1 MQYIADSNGY
11 LKEVSFGCSV
21 SCNGESCVEYT
32 GAIPSGYSSLE
43 EWYRQE
49 CDNLHQW
56 KISGGNLAK
65 DSGAAVE
72 NLSNVDFVVDH
83 GTTGAWTWRKWA
95 SGIAEMWA
103 VFGTDLL
110 AMTTQTWG
118 ALYTA
123 SWMGYAVNKTAR
135 EYPFAFVEA
144 PSVNASPMTDAGNF
158 WLASNSE
165 NDLGTRL
172 THAPAYQCVRA
183 SDATLRNPRISYYVV
198 GKWK

>member
-21 SCNGESCVEYT
+21 SCNGSTCINYI
-32 GAIPSGYSSLE
+32 GATPSGYSSLE

-56 KISGGNLAK
+56 KISGGNLVK
-65 DSGAAVE
+65 DSSATVE
-72 NLSNVDFVVDH
+72 ALSNVDFVVDH
-83 GTTGAWTWRKWA
+83 GTTGVWTWRKWS
-95 SGIAEMWA
+95 SGIAEMWG
-103 VFGTDLL
+103 VFEPDVLD
-110 AMTTQTWG
+110 MSSPTWG

-123 SWMGYAVNKTAR
+123 SWMGSTENKNGR
-135 EYPFAFVEA
+135 KYPFAFVAE
-144 PSVNASPMTDAGNF
+144 PFVNATPMCRNANF
-158 WLASNSE
+158 WIATDSG
-165 NDLGTRL
+165 NDTGTRL

-183 SDATLRNPRISYYVV
+183 SDATLRNPKISYYVV